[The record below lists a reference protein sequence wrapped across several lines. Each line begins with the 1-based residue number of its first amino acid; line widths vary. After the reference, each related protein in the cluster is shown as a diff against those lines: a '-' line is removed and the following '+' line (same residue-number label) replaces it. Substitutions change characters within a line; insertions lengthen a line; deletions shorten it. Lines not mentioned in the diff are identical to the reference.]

1 MYEQLAAK
9 SIVNCHAHGVDSLV
23 LEHPGLHGAPRGSAL
38 ARVFIAHRDHELW
51 RNLPGE
57 NIMSVGYHAHHCDL
71 RLVPIYGCIYNLSVK
86 PEELRISPK
95 GRYREFMYESPIT
108 AEDRQGAFVAT
119 GNRYEFAPWIH
130 RLSKAIDMPAK
141 EVHTIYV
148 PRGEEA
154 AWYVFEG
161 AEDDLYTPLTWSNA
175 DLEKFNFTPLYQPMT
190 VERYRALELQ
200 LIRRSIA

>member
-9 SIVNCHAHGVDSLV
+9 SIVNCHAMGVDSVV
-23 LEHPGLHGAPRGSAL
+23 LAGPNMTRAF
-38 ARVFIAHRDHELW
+38 VAHKDHELW

-57 NIMSVGYHAHHCDL
+57 NIMSVGYHAHHCNV
-71 RLVPIYGCIYNLSVK
+71 RLVPIYGSVFNLSVMRS
-86 PEELRISPK
+86 ELRVSPK
-95 GRYREFMYESPIT
+95 GRYREFMYQSPIRGKKG
-108 AEDRQGAFVAT
+108 EFVST
-119 GNRYEFAPWIH
+119 GLRYEFSPWIH
-130 RLSKAIDMPAK
+130 RMSKPVEMQAK

-161 AEDDLYTPLTWSNA
+161 DEDPIYTPLTWSNA
-175 DLEKFNFTPLYQPMT
+175 DLEKFDFAPLYQPMT
-190 VERYRALELQ
+190 VERYRALEYQ